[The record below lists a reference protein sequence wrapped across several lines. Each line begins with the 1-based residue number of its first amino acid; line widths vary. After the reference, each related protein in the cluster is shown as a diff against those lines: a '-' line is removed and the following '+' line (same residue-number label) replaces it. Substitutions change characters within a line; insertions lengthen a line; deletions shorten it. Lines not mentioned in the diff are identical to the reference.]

1 MTTIALGPEEEL
13 DVYQLWIR
21 TKRQHVGGTVRREG
35 GARWDRT
42 GQGLDV
48 DGRGWHSQVP
58 RVTRRS

>member
-1 MTTIALGPEEEL
+1 MRMGRAGR
-13 DVYQLWIR
+13 VR

-48 DGRGWHSQVP
+48 DGHGWHSQMP
-58 RVTRRS
+58 RVTRQS